1 MARRFSIEALR
12 KKLTGVGQVPQTRW
26 KMAIRAV
33 LGALLLLNVIAAVF
47 VFRPPGGSPE
57 ELNAQL
63 RVLTNQVTQKRA
75 TLARLRTVAS
85 KVEKS
90 RAEGNAFLNGFFLSE
105 RSAYLT
111 VLEELNRIVKDTK
124 IKLKEHTF
132 ASEPIE
138 GSTDL
143 SMLTISGNLEGTY
156 ADLLE
161 FVNRLDRSKHL
172 IILESLQAQPQQT
185 AGMLNVNVKL
195 NTFVREAKPL

>member
-1 MARRFSIEALR
+1 MARRFNIQALR
-12 KKLTGVGQVPQTRW
+12 LRLTGGGRGSQARW
-26 KMAIRAV
+26 KTAVHAV
-33 LGALLLLNVIAAVF
+33 LGGLLLLNVVAAVL
-47 VFRPPGGSPE
+47 VFRPLGGSPE
-57 ELNAQL
+57 ELNVQL
-63 RVLTNQVTQKRA
+63 RLLTNQVNQRKA

-132 ASEPIE
+132 TSEPIE
-138 GSTDL
+138 GSADL

-156 ADLLE
+156 TDLLE
-161 FVNRLDRSKHL
+161 FVNRLDRSKYL
-172 IILESLQAQPQQT
+172 IILESLQAQPQQA

-195 NTFVREAKPL
+195 NTFVREARSL